1 MFFDRFAS
9 SVQTTWQSFLP
20 GLSEAGR
27 ARNATLEGVLNL
39 LRRPAVTAA
48 ELNRGLEALGLNGSQ
63 HVIVHASLRSF
74 GQLEGGA
81 RTVVDSLFERTA
93 TLAAPS
99 FTYATLLSRPSSPVR
114 ATFDRDTRVSR
125 DIGRVPQEMV
135 ERSAARRSF
144 HPTLSFV
151 AMGAAAELVTRSQ
164 SLDSPY
170 RPIGAL
176 YDLDGY
182 ALLMGVDFGSNTT
195 IHYGEHL
202 AGVPLLTRWVPLD
215 GQVAATAFPNCSAD
229 FGTLEPYVRGQSV
242 QVGPATLRLYRVRDL
257 VDATVTLLSHDPEA
271 LLCKLRGCRCQQ
283 VRERLRQEG
292 LRPRPHRGADESL
305 LSAGD

>member
-1 MFFDRFAS
+1 MAA
-9 SVQTTWQSFLP
+9 T
-20 GLSEAGR
+20 AG
-27 ARNATLEGVLNL
+27 AQAAQDATLVGVLNL
-39 LRRPAVTAA
+39 RRRPVVTAA
-48 ELNRGLEALGLNGSQ
+48 DLKRGLDALGLDGSQ

-81 RTVVDSLFERTA
+81 KTVVNSLFGRTA

-99 FTYATLLSRPSSPVR
+99 FTYATLLSRPSSPIR
-114 ATFDRDTRVSR
+114 TTFHRDTRVSR

-135 ERSAARRSF
+135 ERAEAWRSF

-215 GQVAATAFPNCSAD
+215 GQVAPTAFPNCSAD
-229 FGTLEPYVRGQSV
+229 FATLEPYVRGRSE

-257 VDATVTLLSHDPEA
+257 VDATMTLLSHDPEA
-271 LLCKLRGCRCQQ
+271 LLCKVRGCRCQQ
-283 VRERLRQEG
+283 VRDRLRQEG
-292 LRPRPHRGADESL
+292 LRPRPHRGLEESL
-305 LSAGD
+305 RPAGD

>member
-1 MFFDRFAS
+1 M
-9 SVQTTWQSFLP
+9 
-20 GLSEAGR
+20 
-27 ARNATLEGVLNL
+27 LNL
-39 LRRPAVTAA
+39 RRRPVVTAA
-48 ELNRGLEALGLNGSQ
+48 DLNRGLDALGLDGSQ

-81 RTVVDSLFERTA
+81 KTVVNSLFERTA

-99 FTYATLLSRPSSPVR
+99 FTYATLLSRPSSPIR
-114 ATFDRDTRVSR
+114 TTFHRDTRVSR

-135 ERSAARRSF
+135 ERAEARRSF

-215 GQVAATAFPNCSAD
+215 GQVAPTAFPNCSAD
-229 FGTLEPYVRGQSV
+229 FATLEPYVRGQSE

-257 VDATVTLLSHDPEA
+257 VDATMTLLSHDPEA
-271 LLCKLRGCRCQQ
+271 LLCKVRGCRCQQ
-283 VRERLRQEG
+283 VRDRLRQEG
-292 LRPRPHRGADESL
+292 LRPRPHRGLEESL
-305 LSAGD
+305 RPAGD